1 MRISD
6 WSSDVCSSDLC
17 FIADLGGYAAWSPAL
32 TRCIEHSRTDGGN
45 LQPLPLREVYKLGQ
59 SARSTGGMEQS
70 HGFFRHHRLQPFG
83 IPRLRRLIN
92 IALDDLER
100 RRIKGASIPA
110 AGMENA
116 TITLGSTDFYKS
128 VYVHY
133 IRCTTGTQRP
143 PG

>member
-45 LQPLPLREVYKLGQ
+45 LQPLPLREGYKLGQ
-59 SARSTGGMEQS
+59 SARSTGGMEQG
-70 HGFFRHHRLQPFG
+70 HGFFRHRRLQPFG

-92 IALDDLER
+92 IAVDDCEGR
-100 RRIKGASIPA
+100 RSKCESLPA
-110 AGMENA
+110 EGRE
-116 TITLGSTDFYKS
+116 TTKITLRNTD
-128 VYVHY
+128 
-133 IRCTTGTQRP
+133 I
-143 PG
+143 